1 MSTTSRKEREKE
13 RNREQILTAAD
24 EVFRRKGYQGT
35 TMEQVAD
42 EAEFSK
48 GTLYLYF
55 GSKFALFAELS
66 NRVLSK
72 VLAEFKN
79 ISQQPLQGR
88 EMIVAMLRQWVAEAS
103 ANIGRFRLAISWI
116 ASEERPE
123 SNCPSVCAHRETVAL
138 IIAEL
143 AGAIVRGQRDGSI
156 GYQGKSIPLGCQLW
170 SGMIGALLFSSRI
183 DELTEYF
190 PLPLA
195 SDGFMDGFVDLLS
208 AGLASQVEAK

>member
-1 MSTTSRKEREKE
+1 MSTSSRKEREKE
-13 RNREQILTAAD
+13 RKRELILKAAD

-72 VLAEFKN
+72 VLEEFKN
-79 ISQQPLQGR
+79 ISRRPLQGR

-103 ANIGRFRLAISWI
+103 ASIRRFRLAISWI

-138 IIAEL
+138 IIGEL
-143 AGAIVRGQRDGSI
+143 AAAIVRGQCDGSI

-183 DELTEYF
+183 DELTEHF
-190 PLPLA
+190 PLRLA

-208 AGLASQVEAK
+208 AGLASQVGEK

>member
-1 MSTTSRKEREKE
+1 MSTSSRKEREKE
-13 RNREQILTAAD
+13 RRREQILEAA
-24 EVFRRKGYQGT
+24 EQVFRRKGYQGT
-35 TMEQVAD
+35 TMGEVAQ
-42 EAEFSK
+42 EAELSK

-66 NRVLSK
+66 NRVLTK
-72 VLAEFKN
+72 VLEEFKK
-79 ISQQPLQGR
+79 IAKTPLPGR

-103 ANIGRFRLAISWI
+103 ANIRRFRLAISWV

-138 IIAEL
+138 IIGEL
-143 AGAIVRGQRDGSI
+143 AAAIVRGQGDGSI
-156 GYQGKSIPLGCQLW
+156 GHQGKSIPLGCQLW

-183 DELTEYF
+183 DELTEHF

-208 AGLASQVEAK
+208 AGLASQAEVK